1 MTIRNP
7 EEYFPSYLR
16 YIFEKTLTWPIFKKE
31 EGNRSPCAAKLIENY
46 ICLCVAGADIVAD
59 KKLKDKTERLQY
71 KRHARRV
78 AEENVS
84 YGEEA
89 MKQIVEEHSNNA
101 ELTDIERWQR
111 INEKYADKIQNSEF
125 GKQIERILFF
135 AEGKTPKGEN
145 FSENMKHVAEERL
158 IPEINTELGYMLKF
172 MRMYLLNKE
181 NTKAGGV
188 IS

>member
-31 EGNRSPCAAKLIENY
+31 EGNRSPCAAKLIEKY

-78 AEENVS
+78 RARTSGSRPTLPTKITLLIIS
-84 YGEEA
+84 YLLFYN
-89 MKQIVEEHSNNA
+89 S
-101 ELTDIERWQR
+101 R
-111 INEKYADKIQNSEF
+111 INSVNNRAIRSPAF
-125 GKQIERILFF
+125 LPCF
-135 AEGKTPKGEN
+135 
-145 FSENMKHVAEERL
+145 
-158 IPEINTELGYMLKF
+158 
-172 MRMYLLNKE
+172 
-181 NTKAGGV
+181 
-188 IS
+188 